1 MIIFPFGFYV
11 LEGKLPIYVG
21 NDLEAQ
27 KAMQVWI
34 EANPQRV
41 RLRLDVIDSK
51 QLLTK
56 FRGFDASDRSATMDQ
71 GPLLFE
77 TTCCEEEQVIVRR
90 LYGDYDAALR
100 GHAELAEII
109 RKKLH

>member
-1 MIIFPFGFYV
+1 
-11 LEGKLPIYVG
+11 
-21 NDLEAQ
+21 
-27 KAMQVWI
+27 
-34 EANPQRV
+34 
-41 RLRLDVIDSK
+41 
-51 QLLTK
+51 
-56 FRGFDASDRSATMDQ
+56 MDQ